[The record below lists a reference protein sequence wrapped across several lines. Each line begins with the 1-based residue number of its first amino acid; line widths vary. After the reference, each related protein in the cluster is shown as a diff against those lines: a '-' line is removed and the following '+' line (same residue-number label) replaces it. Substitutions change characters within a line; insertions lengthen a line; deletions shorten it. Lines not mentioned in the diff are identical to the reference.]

1 MPESVLYAIIA
12 TLVTII
18 GVLIAWGYKGM
29 VRAIQEVSA
38 KVDLFLA
45 GQAACQTQNARNFAT
60 KEELERVWESLDSQG
75 KDIATIK
82 GRMENG
88 KYLTGV

>member
-1 MPESVLYAIIA
+1 MPETVLYAIIA

-45 GQAACQTQNARNFAT
+45 GQAACQTQNARTFAT
-60 KEELERVWESLDSQG
+60 KEELERVWGRVDEQG
-75 KDIATIK
+75 KDIAILQ
-82 GRMENG
+82 GRVGSG
-88 KYLTGV
+88 K